1 MTVRLLRAFTH
12 APAGA
17 IGTVVD
23 SCGDTLAALFPEYHT
38 LLGLR
43 PGDWEEVTA

>member
-1 MTVRLLRAFTH
+1 MTVRLLRASTRV
-12 APAGA
+12 PAGA

-23 SCGDTLAALFPEYHT
+23 SCGDTLAARFPEFNT

-43 PGDWEEVTA
+43 PGDWEEVAM

>member
-1 MTVRLLRAFTH
+1 MTVRLLRASTRV
-12 APAGA
+12 PAGA

-23 SCGDTLAALFPEYHT
+23 SCGDVLAALFPEHDT

-43 PGDWEEVTA
+43 AGDWEEVAM